1 MSMDQPHRS
10 APPRADSVISD
21 ERFERYHAYARRR
34 GVNKVIYFLARALLV
49 PFFLAW
55 FRLQRTGREHARV
68 KGGLIVASNHRSFL
82 DPFVIGALLPW
93 RRQIQFVAKVELFEK
108 RWQGWLLSRLGAFP
122 IRRGQ
127 SDETAMETARLAVER
142 GGTVVIF
149 PEGTRIR
156 TGSLGTPK
164 RGVGRLA
171 LESGASVLPVA
182 VYGSEQV
189 RRGLRIRPR
198 KVCLRAGTAM
208 TFPRT
213 EHPSPALA
221 ATVTERIWPNIE
233 LQWEWLGGLPPLRK
247 AAVIGAGSWGTALA
261 VLLARGGVDVQLG
274 TRSAD
279 KAEELR
285 RRRENERFLP
295 GVKLPE
301 EVSIKRTADIELGA
315 CDLVCLAVPAAG
327 LPATV
332 GALGDRIGSRCSV
345 LLLSKGLVQPAG
357 TLPNRYVAERI
368 RARAIACL
376 GGPAHAREAAAG
388 MAALVLGSTDGDLRA
403 QLGEVFDRAGLV
415 CERSDDVVGVESA
428 GAAKNAAA
436 LATAARVSCSA
447 RAFPPTRSPGGS
459 ARPPRRSTR
468 CRCWPR
474 PCRPQ
479 GWMPQTLKGLRRW
492 SRARSTPVS
501 GSPGYGVPSGQGAL
515 REDRAMRSRL
525 PVDERIRHDHRGSG
539 GEGRAR
545 PRLRAAL
552 PRPSARRLLLLV
564 LPGRESPR
572 RRGPHRAGISAG
584 LPPLRARAP
593 GVERPTAASVADP
606 DRAQPRGELPPG
618 PLPAAGGEHRGD
630 RAALASA
637 RHRADR
643 GRARAPARRDAQAG
657 RPFRRAPGRADHAVR
672 ARHVQP
678 RDRQGAWEDGR
689 RDQGADSPSYQAA
702 RGTDR
707 GGGPTGG
714 GVER

>member
-1 MSMDQPHRS
+1 MDQPPRS
-10 APPRADSVISD
+10 APPRTDSVISD
-21 ERFERYHAYARRR
+21 ERFERYHDYARRR
-34 GVNKVIYFLARALLV
+34 GVNKLMYYVVRAILV
-49 PFFLAW
+49 PAMLIW
-55 FRLQRTGREHARV
+55 LRLQRTGREHARI

-82 DPFVIGALLPW
+82 DPFAIGALLPW

-198 KVCLRAGTAM
+198 KVSLRAGTAM

-221 ATVTERIWPNIE
+221 ATVTDRIWPNIE

-247 AAVIGAGSWGTALA
+247 AAVIGAGSWGTAVA

-279 KAEELR
+279 KARELER
-285 RRRENERFLP
+285 KRENESFLP
-295 GVKLPE
+295 AVKLPE
-301 EVSIKRTADIELGA
+301 GVSVKRTADIELGA
-315 CDLVCLAVPAAG
+315 CDLVCLAVPSAA

-332 GALGDRIGSRCSV
+332 GALGDRIGSRSAV

-428 GAAKNAAA
+428 GVAKNAAA
-436 LATAARVSCSA
+436 LAAGAAEPHGMNVAGIAAAGIWRECVDWALSAGGRLETFSGLAGVGDLTATVLAPGSRNR
-447 RAFPPTRSPGGS
+447 RAGELLGEGVPADQIPGRIGQAS
-459 ARPPRRSTR
+459 EALDSVPLLAEAVAGAGLDAPNLEGLAALVAGEIDAGEWVAGMRRAE
-468 CRCWPR
+468 
-474 PCRPQ
+474 
-479 GWMPQTLKGLRRW
+479 
-492 SRARSTPVS
+492 RARF
-501 GSPGYGVPSGQGAL
+501 
-515 REDRAMRSRL
+515 
-525 PVDERIRHDHRGSG
+525 
-539 GEGRAR
+539 
-545 PRLRAAL
+545 AA
-552 PRPSARRLLLLV
+552 
-564 LPGRESPR
+564 
-572 RRGPHRAGISAG
+572 
-584 LPPLRARAP
+584 
-593 GVERPTAASVADP
+593 
-606 DRAQPRGELPPG
+606 
-618 PLPAAGGEHRGD
+618 
-630 RAALASA
+630 
-637 RHRADR
+637 
-643 GRARAPARRDAQAG
+643 
-657 RPFRRAPGRADHAVR
+657 
-672 ARHVQP
+672 
-678 RDRQGAWEDGR
+678 
-689 RDQGADSPSYQAA
+689 
-702 RGTDR
+702 
-707 GGGPTGG
+707 
-714 GVER
+714 